1 MDSSLIFIAVIA
13 IVLLITYCA
22 CHPFSTNN
30 SSQNTNSNSLE
41 DTVEKFTSCPDN
53 KRRPRPKV
61 YPDYKVLQEERDGV
75 KYGEDEDINY
85 HLTNPLVPRTLK
97 YPRER
102 SSWKTFWKQNFMPGQ
117 VKRDT
122 NFEGTQIRN
131 YLDSMDY
138 FHN

>member
-13 IVLLITYCA
+13 IVLLITYCS
-22 CHPFSTNN
+22 CL
-30 SSQNTNSNSLE
+30 SSRKPEDSLAPSME
-41 DTVEKFTSCPDN
+41 EFTSCYDN
-53 KRRPRPKV
+53 KRRPRPRK
-61 YPDYKVLQEERDGV
+61 YPNYKLLKEERDGI

-97 YPRER
+97 YPSEKKT
-102 SSWKTFWKQNFMPGQ
+102 WKTFWKQNFMPGK
-117 VKRDT
+117 VERDS

-131 YLDSMDY
+131 YLDSIDY

>member
-22 CHPFSTNN
+22 CQPV
-30 SSQNTNSNSLE
+30 NTQINVVAEN
-41 DTVEKFTSCPDN
+41 FTSCPDN
-53 KRRPRPKV
+53 KKRPRPKV
-61 YPDYKVLQEERDGV
+61 YPDYGVLQEERDGI

-97 YPRER
+97 YPSEQ